1 MLTKEQLKKILE
13 EQRDSILK
21 KKLGV
26 ERILLDGIENKRK
39 LPHIV
44 VITGI
49 RRSGKST
56 LLRQIIKRYYKDE
69 DFYYINFEDE
79 RLFDF
84 KAENFNDIYESLLE
98 LFGEKKTFFIDEIQ
112 NIANFENFVRRFYD
126 NGFKFFITGSNAKLL
141 SKELGTKLTGRHV
154 DIVVRPFSFLEFLKM
169 REFEFD
175 KKMLYKT
182 ETIVKLKKYFL
193 EYVSKGGMPEYLI
206 YDDKEIL
213 ARIYEDIVTKDIIVR
228 GGVDNPR
235 QLKELYQ
242 YLVNNFSNRFSFNSL
257 KKIINFGS
265 VNTIKKYI
273 EYLEESY
280 FAKVI
285 NKFDYSIKKQLVNEK
300 KLYVIDNGFITT
312 LITKFTKDKGWA
324 LENLVFNV
332 LKCDFEVF
340 YYSNKQECDFI
351 ISENK
356 RIKSAIQVCWELT
369 ESNRE
374 REVRGLLGAIESFKL
389 NEGLILTYDQEDEM
403 TIEKKKIV
411 VKPVW
416 KWLLEGLND
425 KERG

>member
-169 REFEFD
+169 
-175 KKMLYKT
+175 
-182 ETIVKLKKYFL
+182 
-193 EYVSKGGMPEYLI
+193 
-206 YDDKEIL
+206 
-213 ARIYEDIVTKDIIVR
+213 
-228 GGVDNPR
+228 
-235 QLKELYQ
+235 
-242 YLVNNFSNRFSFNSL
+242 
-257 KKIINFGS
+257 
-265 VNTIKKYI
+265 
-273 EYLEESY
+273 
-280 FAKVI
+280 
-285 NKFDYSIKKQLVNEK
+285 
-300 KLYVIDNGFITT
+300 
-312 LITKFTKDKGWA
+312 
-324 LENLVFNV
+324 
-332 LKCDFEVF
+332 
-340 YYSNKQECDFI
+340 
-351 ISENK
+351 
-356 RIKSAIQVCWELT
+356 
-369 ESNRE
+369 
-374 REVRGLLGAIESFKL
+374 
-389 NEGLILTYDQEDEM
+389 
-403 TIEKKKIV
+403 
-411 VKPVW
+411 
-416 KWLLEGLND
+416 
-425 KERG
+425 